1 MPITRRTLFALPFA
15 PGLAAALPSRP
26 NVIVIL
32 VDDMGFSDL
41 GCYGSE
47 IPTPNLDRLAAGGLR
62 FTQFYNTARCSP
74 SRAALLT
81 GLYPHHAGMGHLD
94 PYIRPGSAGYT
105 GKLSEHCVTLGE
117 VLGDAGYATSM
128 TGKWHLGLENG
139 TPPWKRGFE
148 RSLCSPF
155 GELYFPGQTSP
166 RIKDARL
173 KLYYNGQDIP
183 TDAGEVGSGW
193 YSPDLWTKYTLK
205 YIDQAIAEKKPFFH
219 YLAHNAPHFPLMA
232 PAEDIAK
239 FRGKYQAGWDRLR
252 LERHARQKKMGL
264 VKEQWPLAERPPDSP
279 AWSTLTAEQ
288 KDRFDHLM
296 ALYAAI
302 VSRIDKSVG
311 DLIEGLKQ
319 RGVLDN
325 TLVLMMSDN
334 GGNAESGPGGN
345 VEGGPIGAVTSF
357 VHLGMN
363 WATLNNTPF
372 RRFKHFTH
380 EGGVA
385 TPLIAHW
392 PKGIAA
398 RGELR
403 NDPSHLI
410 DLVPTILDVVGG
422 KRLETWEGQ
431 PVPPAPGKSLVPAF
445 AKDRSVSRESLWWLH
460 ENNKAIRV
468 GDWKLVAAANQP
480 TRANQLW
487 ELYDLSKDR
496 AESNDLAS
504 EQPEKVRE
512 LEQRWNKA
520 TDEFRELAMRDL
532 PLDQKSDTKTAPKKK
547 GQKNP

>member
-1 MPITRRTLFALPFA
+1 MPTAVIARRSLFALPFGYA
-15 PGLAAALPSRP
+15 LAAAPASRP
-26 NVIVIL
+26 NVVVVL

-47 IPTPNLDRLAAGGLR
+47 IPTPNLDRLAAAGLR

-94 PYIRPGSAGYT
+94 PYIRKGSHGYT
-105 GKLSEHCVTLGE
+105 GKLSAECVTLGE

-128 TGKWHLGLENG
+128 TGKWHLGLVNG

-166 RIKDARL
+166 RVNNVRL
-173 KLYYNGQDIP
+173 KLFKNGNEIP
-183 TDAGEVGSGW
+183 TDSGEVGTGW
-193 YSPDLWTKYTLK
+193 YSPDLWTKYALK

-232 PAEDIAK
+232 PDEDIAK
-239 FRGKYQAGWDRLR
+239 FRGKYKAGWDQLR

-264 VKEQWPLAERPPDSP
+264 VKAHWPLAERPPDSP
-279 AWSTLTAEQ
+279 AWNSLNEGQ
-288 KDRFDHLM
+288 KDRFDNLM

-302 VSRIDKSVG
+302 VSRIDKSIG
-311 DLIEGLKQ
+311 DLVDGLKQ

-325 TLVLMMSDN
+325 TLILFMSDN
-334 GGNAESGPGGN
+334 GGNAESGPSGSVVG
-345 VEGGPIGAVTSF
+345 EPMGAVTSF

-363 WATLNNTPF
+363 WAALNNTPF

-392 PKGIAA
+392 PRGIAGGQHGKFVHQPGHLVDIMPTVLQVTNA
-398 RGELR
+398 KYPATRGGAKIIALDGVSLAPAFKGKSWTRGEPIYYFHEGNR
-403 NDPSHLI
+403 G
-410 DLVPTILDVVGG
+410 VRAG
-422 KRLETWEGQ
+422 K
-431 PVPPAPGKSLVPAF
+431 
-445 AKDRSVSRESLWWLH
+445 
-460 ENNKAIRV
+460 
-468 GDWKLVAAANQP
+468 WKLVMKYMGE
-480 TRANQLW
+480 W
-487 ELYDLSKDR
+487 ELYDMDADR
-496 AESNDLAS
+496 T
-504 EQPEKVRE
+504 
-512 LEQRWNKA
+512 EQRNLVQSRPEIAKKMAAQWDAWAARTNGDPWDGKLT
-520 TDEFRELAMRDL
+520 TDWGAEI
-532 PLDQKSDTKTAPKKK
+532 K
-547 GQKNP
+547 

>member
-1 MPITRRTLFALPFA
+1 MLITRRSLLALPLAHALTAA
-15 PGLAAALPSRP
+15 PAPRP
-26 NVIVIL
+26 NVIVML

-94 PYIRPGSAGYT
+94 PYIRQGSEGYT
-105 GKLSEHCVTLGE
+105 GKLNEHCVTLGE
-117 VLGDAGYATSM
+117 VMRDAGYATSM

-166 RIKDARL
+166 RIKNARL
-173 KLYYNGQDIP
+173 KLYDNGKDVP

-193 YSPDLWTKYTLK
+193 YSPDLWTKYALK
-205 YIDQAIAEKKPFFH
+205 YVDQAITERKPFFH

-239 FRGKYQAGWDRLR
+239 FRGKYRAGWDQLR
-252 LERHARQKKMGL
+252 LDRHARQKKMGL
-264 VKEQWPLAERPPDSP
+264 VKEQWPLAERAPDSP
-279 AWSTLTAEQ
+279 AWNTLTAEQ
-288 KDRFDHLM
+288 QDRFDHLM

-302 VSRIDKSVG
+302 VSRIDQSVG
-311 DLIEGLKQ
+311 DLVEGLKQ

-325 TLVLMMSDN
+325 TLLLMMSDN
-334 GGNAESGPGGN
+334 GGNAESGPSGN

-392 PKGIAA
+392 PKGMASSLHGKFVHQPGHLVDVMPTVLHVTGAKYPAA
-398 RGELR
+398 RNGAKIYAG
-403 NDPSHLI
+403 DGVSFAAAFQ
-410 DLVPTILDVVGG
+410 G
-422 KRLETWEGQ
+422 KGWTRREPIFYFHEGNRG
-431 PVPPAPGKSLVPAF
+431 VRAGK
-445 AKDRSVSRESLWWLH
+445 
-460 ENNKAIRV
+460 
-468 GDWKLVAAANQP
+468 WKLAMKY
-480 TRANQLW
+480 RGEW
-487 ELYDLSKDR
+487 ELYDMDADR
-496 AESNDLAS
+496 TEQHDLAQA
-504 EQPEKVRE
+504 QPGIARKMAA
-512 LEQRWNKA
+512 QWNA
-520 TDEFRELAMRDL
+520 WAARTNGDAWEGPARTDWGAEVGG
-532 PLDQKSDTKTAPKKK
+532 K
-547 GQKNP
+547 